1 MILFLFRSHIYRK
14 HRDSQELRDQD
25 MPSYCGDEPDDVN
38 YNEITVLDDV
48 ISTSGQSSKVED
60 QRRAALFILKAK
72 EERMLTQNALEGLL
86 DDITGIDMF
95 SLFVHAES
103 KYSIMFHA

>member
-25 MPSYCGDEPDDVN
+25 MPSYYGDEPDDVN
-38 YNEITVLDDV
+38 YNEITVHL
-48 ISTSGQSSKVED
+48 
-60 QRRAALFILKAK
+60 
-72 EERMLTQNALEGLL
+72 N
-86 DDITGIDMF
+86 DITGIDMF
-95 SLFVHAES
+95 SLFVHSES